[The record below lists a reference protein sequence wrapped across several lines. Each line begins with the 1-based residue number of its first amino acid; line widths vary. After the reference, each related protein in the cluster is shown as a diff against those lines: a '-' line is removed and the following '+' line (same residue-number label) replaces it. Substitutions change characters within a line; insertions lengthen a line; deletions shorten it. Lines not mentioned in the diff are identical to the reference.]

1 MDTANSG
8 LNPFFSSPHSHFQGM
23 ETMKSSLLISA
34 LITLALSIFC
44 FLLGGAGV
52 AGAVTGGG
60 QVNGAV
66 EGVFFIAKALLAL
79 SLILGALWLIK
90 SPSRH

>member
-1 MDTANSG
+1 
-8 LNPFFSSPHSHFQGM
+8 
-23 ETMKSSLLISA
+23 MKSPLLIGAFVA
-34 LITLALSIFC
+34 LAFSIFC

-66 EGVFFIAKALLAL
+66 EGIFFIAKALLVL
-79 SLILGALWLIK
+79 SLILGALWLVK
-90 SPSRH
+90 SPSRQ

>member
-1 MDTANSG
+1 
-8 LNPFFSSPHSHFQGM
+8 
-23 ETMKSSLLISA
+23 MKSPLLISA
-34 LITLALSIFC
+34 FVVLAFSIFC

-66 EGVFFIAKALLAL
+66 EGVFFIAKALLVL
-79 SLILGALWLIK
+79 SLILGALWLVK

>member
-1 MDTANSG
+1 
-8 LNPFFSSPHSHFQGM
+8 
-23 ETMKSSLLISA
+23 MKSPLLIGA
-34 LITLALSIFC
+34 FVVLALSIFC

-66 EGVFFIAKALLAL
+66 EGIFFIAKALLVL

-90 SPSRH
+90 SPSRQ